1 MEIIINNKK
10 FTFNDDMRWGILEA
24 IELHPQDAKVI
35 KAFIKEVL
43 IPTPSAKEFFNF
55 RQSDVFSIMEKFG
68 QFQKETVT
76 DYKKKLSR
84 S

>member
-1 MEIIINNKK
+1 MEIEINNKIYS
-10 FTFNDDMRWGILEA
+10 FNDDMRWGILEA
-24 IELHPQDAKVI
+24 IELHPQDPKVI

-43 IPTPSAKEFFNF
+43 LPTPSAKEFFNF
-55 RQSDVFSIMEKFG
+55 RQSDIFSVMEKYT
-68 QFQKETVT
+68 QFQKEIAI